1 MKYNFSKKIEKI
13 KVKKLTDDEKNFIW
27 SSVVFK
33 KEGSKKLSFNFKK
46 NMIGAILSL
55 VLLLGGGGAVA
66 AANNSVPG
74 DTLFGLDLALE
85 KARVSLANTEEK
97 KNELKVRFAE
107 ERINEAENIIKKQSS
122 VITRDIDLSSANL
135 TEVEVDVF
143 TNETTVKVE
152 ADDKYYGFITDKKD
166 RSEIIDQIAE
176 KYNLTESAIEAVL
189 SFETEDRDSR
199 ADDKK
204 FLNSFN
210 SASFKSPKQQKDF
223 EGSLSEVGDMVT
235 NSNLSD
241 EDKAKLGAALASI
254 MVLLD
259 ENPNLDLE
267 IKTKDGMKIE
277 VEDGKIEIKT
287 NNGKNDD
294 KAKDDKSNK
303 PDVKED
309 DDEVFCR
316 GEWRD
321 AEDCDDSESDSDDSD
336 DDNDSDDSDDSD
348 NSNDDSDDSDDD
360 SDSNDDDSEDDDG
373 NDDSEDDDNS
383 GRGRG
388 GDDNND
394 EN

>member
-1 MKYNFSKKIEKI
+1 MKYNFSQKIEKI
-13 KVKKLTDDEKNFIW
+13 KVKKLTNDEKNFIW

-33 KEGSKKLSFNFKK
+33 KEGGKKLSFNFKK

-85 KARVSLANTEEK
+85 KARISLANTEEK

-107 ERINEAENIIKKQSS
+107 ERINEAENIIKKQGS
-122 VITRDIDLSSANL
+122 VIARDIDLSSANL

-166 RSEIIDQIAE
+166 RSEIINQISE

-210 SASFKSPKQQKDF
+210 SGSFKSPKQQKEF

-336 DDNDSDDSDDSD
+336 DDNDSDDSDDS
-348 NSNDDSDDSDDD
+348 NDDSDDNDDD
-360 SDSNDDDSEDDDG
+360 SDDDDDG
-373 NDDSEDDDNS
+373 DDNK

-388 GDDNND
+388 GDDD
-394 EN
+394 EDDDN